1 MFKNQTFTNIPIDPV
16 HSYRHK
22 SADINTLT
30 KPFLPIP
37 YLQISDINPFST
49 TIIMNAEIDNFI
61 ASNKVAIISKSYCPY
76 CTKAKKAFQQA
87 KIPFGSLE
95 IENRKDCAQI
105 QAYMKQK
112 TGAQSVPRVF
122 VNGNFIGGGDEV
134 VAKMRSGELQKMC
147 Q

>member
-1 MFKNQTFTNIPIDPV
+1 MGLISRVSSRTYTNPQSFKN
-16 HSYRHK
+16 S
-22 SADINTLT
+22 
-30 KPFLPIP
+30 
-37 YLQISDINPFST
+37 
-49 TIIMNAEIDNFI
+49 IMNAEIDNFI

-76 CTKAKKAFQQA
+76 CTKAKKAFQQE
-87 KIPFGSLE
+87 KIPFAVLE

-122 VNGNFIGGGDEV
+122 VNGNFIGGGDDV